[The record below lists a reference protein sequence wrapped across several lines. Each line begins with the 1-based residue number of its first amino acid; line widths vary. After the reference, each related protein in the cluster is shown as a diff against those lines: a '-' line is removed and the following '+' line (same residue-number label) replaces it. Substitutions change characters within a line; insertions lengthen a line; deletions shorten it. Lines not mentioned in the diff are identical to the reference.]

1 MSANNNERRELTA
14 AELDLVVG
22 AAIFMKIDGV
32 KATSVVRL
40 DRGVVRTLR
49 MRMTGHDDSD
59 AMAIAKA
66 NARIIRS
73 YDSVGIGR
81 SVQGN
86 PDHLVQF
93 RNLCFMVNNSFMA
106 GIGRFWG
113 SVHGLRPSARGC
125 RAR

>member
-49 MRMTGHDDSD
+49 MRMTGQRQRRDGYSKGKRTHDS
-59 AMAIAKA
+59 
-66 NARIIRS
+66 
-73 YDSVGIGR
+73 
-81 SVQGN
+81 
-86 PDHLVQF
+86 L
-93 RNLCFMVNNSFMA
+93 L
-106 GIGRFWG
+106 
-113 SVHGLRPSARGC
+113 
-125 RAR
+125 